1 MLELRGPLIVRQ
13 DYPPQ
18 MKLDLFLKD
27 LGLILEA
34 GAAAGAALPLTALA
48 RRLYEAAA
56 SAGRGGEDL
65 AAVATALERWQ
76 VGAE

>member
-1 MLELRGPLIVRQ
+1 LIVRK

-34 GAAAGAALPLTALA
+34 GADAGAALPLTALA
-48 RRLYEAAA
+48 WRLYEAAA

-65 AAVATALERWQ
+65 AVVATALERWQ